1 MGSKAFAYVPP
12 GGGENFNWSLDDIFV
27 KVSSQDTL
35 GQYTVI
41 EDNLKAN
48 FSLGLH
54 YHRYHAETFYILE
67 GSVDFDSQA
76 GRIEFPF
83 GIAELNAE
91 ELGLNMIA
99 KAETAE
105 SLDKMK
111 HVLASHLERFAFRE
125 KLECNWDK

>member
-1 MGSKAFAYVPP
+1 MVSK
-12 GGGENFNWSLDDIFV
+12 LFV
-27 KVSSQDTL
+27 KT
-35 GQYTVI
+35 
-41 EDNLKAN
+41 LKASIYLQQIGKH
-48 FSLGLH
+48 FSH
-54 YHRYHAETFYILE
+54 KFE
-67 GSVDFDSQA
+67 VDFDSQA

>member
-1 MGSKAFAYVPP
+1 MVSK
-12 GGGENFNWSLDDIFV
+12 LFV
-27 KVSSQDTL
+27 KT
-35 GQYTVI
+35 
-41 EDNLKAN
+41 LKASIYLQQIGKH
-48 FSLGLH
+48 FSH
-54 YHRYHAETFYILE
+54 KLE
-67 GSVDFDSQA
+67 FDFDSQA

-105 SLDKMK
+105 NLDKMK

>member
-1 MGSKAFAYVPP
+1 MVSK
-12 GGGENFNWSLDDIFV
+12 LFV
-27 KVSSQDTL
+27 KT
-35 GQYTVI
+35 
-41 EDNLKAN
+41 LKASIYLQQIGKH
-48 FSLGLH
+48 FSH
-54 YHRYHAETFYILE
+54 KLE
-67 GSVDFDSQA
+67 VDFDYQA

-105 SLDKMK
+105 NLDKMK

>member
-1 MGSKAFAYVPP
+1 MVSK
-12 GGGENFNWSLDDIFV
+12 LFV
-27 KVSSQDTL
+27 KT
-35 GQYTVI
+35 
-41 EDNLKAN
+41 LKASIYLQQIGKH
-48 FSLGLH
+48 FSH
-54 YHRYHAETFYILE
+54 KLE
-67 GSVDFDSQA
+67 VDFDSQT

-105 SLDKMK
+105 NLDKMK

>member
-1 MGSKAFAYVPP
+1 MVSK
-12 GGGENFNWSLDDIFV
+12 LFV
-27 KVSSQDTL
+27 KT
-35 GQYTVI
+35 
-41 EDNLKAN
+41 LKASIYLQQIGKH
-48 FSLGLH
+48 FSH
-54 YHRYHAETFYILE
+54 ELE
-67 GSVDFDSQA
+67 VDFGSQA

-105 SLDKMK
+105 NLDKMK

>member
-1 MGSKAFAYVPP
+1 MVSK
-12 GGGENFNWSLDDIFV
+12 LFV
-27 KVSSQDTL
+27 KT
-35 GQYTVI
+35 
-41 EDNLKAN
+41 LKASIYLQQIGKH
-48 FSLGLH
+48 FSH
-54 YHRYHAETFYILE
+54 KLE
-67 GSVDFDSQA
+67 VDFDSQA

>member
-1 MGSKAFAYVPP
+1 MVSK
-12 GGGENFNWSLDDIFV
+12 LFV
-27 KVSSQDTL
+27 KT
-35 GQYTVI
+35 
-41 EDNLKAN
+41 LKASIYLQQIGKH
-48 FSLGLH
+48 FGHKLQV
-54 YHRYHAETFYILE
+54 E
-67 GSVDFDSQA
+67 FDAQA
-76 GRIEFPF
+76 GRIEFQF

-105 SLDKMK
+105 NLDKMK